1 MLLAVEISSR
11 NEIPSSSV
19 FPPPCFVSS
28 VSAGSEG
35 GGVLPIMIRPK
46 GVPVFRLFSCHD
58 ERVGIVRVEAYE
70 RAGEFVISFGK
81 MFIRANGFYIWLK
94 QVKETFWFCHY
105 SYFKDVFKDSAFYR
119 G

>member
-1 MLLAVEISSR
+1 
-11 NEIPSSSV
+11 
-19 FPPPCFVSS
+19 
-28 VSAGSEG
+28 
-35 GGVLPIMIRPK
+35 MIRPK

-58 ERVGIVRVEAYE
+58 ERVGIARVEAYE
-70 RAGEFVISFGK
+70 RAGEFVMSFGK